1 MVANYAFREM
11 QTVVGT
17 LGMVDHRDQSGMET
31 ENLGVGMMIE
41 EQKIGTDS
49 GVTTHLR
56 DHEVRGRGTMTDPT
70 EEEKQNQKDADM
82 MWNMRIASGQGT
94 AESDAMKEV
103 FTKNTNGARGRGGLT
118 FVLLNCN
125 TTSAVK
131 F

>member
-41 EQKIGTDS
+41 EQKMGTDS

-56 DHEVRGRGTMTDPT
+56 DHEVRGRGTMTDLT
-70 EEEKQNQKDADM
+70 EEEKQNHKTFIIKRRQK
-82 MWNMRIASGQGT
+82 WMRLSN
-94 AESDAMKEV
+94 
-103 FTKNTNGARGRGGLT
+103 FR
-118 FVLLNCN
+118 
-125 TTSAVK
+125 
-131 F
+131 